1 MPITVVVGGQYGS
14 EGKGKVAHWL
24 ARRQKAQYAVRVG
37 GPNSGHTV
45 VSDHCQTIL
54 RHLPTPVLYED
65 VVGVIPSGAYLD
77 VSVLLA
83 EIEEV
88 GLSNDR
94 LLIDPYAVIID
105 DAMRADERDAGLL
118 DSIASTGQGVGSAVV
133 RRTMRTSSITF
144 AGELKCLRPFIC
156 GDLDRVLADALSR
169 QERIILEGTQGF
181 GLSILQGCYY
191 PYATSRDTTA
201 AGALSEASL
210 SPRDVD
216 CVALVL
222 RAFPIRVA
230 GNSGPLPLETT
241 WQDIAQRCGANL
253 DLTEFA
259 TVTGRARRVARF
271 HSEVAVRAIRANR
284 PDLVVLNHVDYFDYT
299 AHGKSAISSRISVCV
314 QDVEEQ
320 IDVQIDHVGTGPS
333 HFCDRPQDGWGAESE
348 YMRNSIPRRTPACP
362 THSNLIP

>member
-45 VSDHCQTIL
+45 VSDHSRTIL
-54 RHLPTPVLYED
+54 RHLPTPVLHKD
-65 VVGVIPSGAYLD
+65 VIGVIPSGAYLD
-77 VSVLLA
+77 VNVLLA
-83 EIEEV
+83 EVEEV
-88 GLSNDR
+88 GLANDR
-94 LLIDPYAVIID
+94 LLIDPFAVIID
-105 DAMRADERDAGLL
+105 DAMRAGERDAGLL

-144 AGELKCLRPFIC
+144 AGELKCLRPFMC
-156 GDLDRVLADALSR
+156 DELDRVLADALMR
-169 QERIILEGTQGF
+169 QERVVLEGTQGF
-181 GLSILQGCYY
+181 GLSILHGRHY

-241 WQDIAQRCGANL
+241 WQDVTQCSGANV
-253 DLTEFA
+253 DLTEFT
-259 TVTGRARRVARF
+259 TVTGRARRVAHF

-284 PDLVVLNHVDYFDYT
+284 PDLILLNHVDYFDYT
-299 AHGKSAISSRISVCV
+299 IHGKSGISRTISARV
-314 QDVEEQ
+314 QDVEEEL
-320 IDVQIDHVGTGPS
+320 DARVDHVGTGPG
-333 HFCDRPQDGWGAESE
+333 HFFDRPQNGWRAYRAGRSAFQGGHS
-348 YMRNSIPRRTPACP
+348 SLRRFTYA
-362 THSNLIP
+362 

>member
-24 ARRQKAQYAVRVG
+24 ARKQKAQYAVRVG

-54 RHLPTPVLYED
+54 RHLPTPVLHDD
-65 VVGVIPSGAYLD
+65 VVGAIPSGAYLD
-77 VSVLLA
+77 VSILLA

-94 LLIDPYAVIID
+94 LLIDPYAVVID
-105 DAMRADERDAGLL
+105 DAMRAAERNAGLL
-118 DSIASTGQGVGSAVV
+118 DRIASTGQGVGSAVV
-133 RRTMRTSSITF
+133 TRTMRTSSITF

-156 GDLDRVLADALSR
+156 DDLDRVLSDALAR
-169 QERIILEGTQGF
+169 QERVILEGTQGF
-181 GLSILQGCYY
+181 GLSILHGRHY

-201 AGALSEASL
+201 AGTLSEASL

-216 CVALVL
+216 CVSLVL

-241 WQDIAQRCGANL
+241 WQDVTQCSGANV
-253 DLTEFA
+253 DLTEFT
-259 TVTGRARRVARF
+259 TVTGRARRVAYF
-271 HSEVAVRAIRANR
+271 HSGVAIRALRANR

-299 AHGKSAISSRISVCV
+299 IHGKSEISRTSSAQIQGIEDQLDARIH
-314 QDVEEQ
+314 
-320 IDVQIDHVGTGPS
+320 HVGTGPD
-333 HFCDRPQDGWGAESE
+333 HFFDRPRDGWRADVKCQLDVV
-348 YMRNSIPRRTPACP
+348 PRRTYAFRPSRA
-362 THSNLIP
+362 